1 MSALVVRRVAFAL
14 FLVFAV
20 SSAAVVLT
28 HLAPGDFATAQFG
41 QGVGPEAMQQ
51 ARSRYG
57 LDKPLGVQY
66 RDWLIQAIRLD
77 FGRSLV
83 YDRPVAELVPERL
96 ANTALLAVS
105 ALLLATV
112 LGLPLGI
119 VAATRGGVVSH
130 LIRGVSLLLLST
142 PPLLTSLFLVLIA
155 AQTGWLPAGGMRS
168 VTPGSASS
176 VTDVLLHMIV
186 PVAALG
192 LPLAAMLERLQA
204 RTLAEVLEQPF
215 VLAALARGASR
226 TRVIWR
232 DGLRASLGPVAAMY
246 GLLAASLLSGSFV
259 VEMITAWPGLGRLVL
274 DALMA
279 RDVYLVAGGAT
290 AGAVFVAVGTLC
302 SDLAVAVAD
311 PRTRDRG

>member
-1 MSALVVRRVAFAL
+1 MREFVVRRVAFAL

-28 HLAPGDFATAQFG
+28 HLAPGDFATSQFG
-41 QGVGPEAMQQ
+41 PGVRAEALQQ

-57 LDKPLGVQY
+57 LDKPVGVQY
-66 RDWLIQAIRLD
+66 RDWLVQAVRLD

-83 YDRPVAELVPERL
+83 YDRPVAELVPERA
-96 ANTALLAVS
+96 ANTLLLAAS

-112 LGLPLGI
+112 LGLPLGV
-119 VAATRGGVVSH
+119 VAATRGGVVSQ
-130 LIRGVSLLLLST
+130 LIRAVSLLLLST
-142 PPLLTSLFLVLIA
+142 PPLLTSLFLVLAA
-155 AQTGWLPAGGMRS
+155 AQTGWLPVGGMRS
-168 VTPGSASS
+168 VSPGSASPAA
-176 VTDVLLHMIV
+176 DVLLHMVV
-186 PVAALG
+186 PVTALG

-215 VLAALARGASR
+215 ILAALARGASR

-232 DGLRASLGPVAAMY
+232 DGLRVALGPVVAMY

-290 AGAVFVAVGTLC
+290 AGAVFLALGTLC

-311 PRTRDRG
+311 PRTRDLR